1 MDDFRERMLEEV
13 ERDPRRQFGWGPSP
27 MASSEE
33 KAAYEAYVRMPLVE
47 SGELSVADLP
57 KEYGGRPT
65 GTSRRAIRMQEEWD
79 KRQTEILSQQR
90 LRQQMENEAKQM
102 ESLDLD
108 ILLKERQLSVA
119 REEDIFNKA
128 QQERTL
134 AEQEQAFKYINAVR
148 GQPNAYEAASEA
160 IADLPFAAAS
170 EPVQKALWALG
181 QSRDLESAAKVAQE
195 QKNQQKEFFATQ
207 QSLLESGV
215 SEQEIPK
222 FYDTKAPPNVIRF
235 DPDAVSKRL
244 GTAKFQEKEAAK
256 EQKEETPTQKMEVSL
271 ATAYGELNELLLS
284 GEDTAAAKAKVA
296 GLREGYKQA
305 TGKDAPE
312 ILPRPTSREQYDRL
326 PSGTSYIGK
335 DGKIKT
341 KQ

>member
-1 MDDFRERMLEEV
+1 MANGITEEPPMMTPSEIRGSVQERI
-13 ERDPRRQFGWGPSP
+13 G
-27 MASSEE
+27 
-33 KAAYEAYVRMPLVE
+33 
-47 SGELSVADLP
+47 
-57 KEYGGRPT
+57 GGRNGQDFESWRYNIPQGEF
-65 GTSRRAIRMQEEWD
+65 GTAYPKSRRKMRMEEEYRKYELENFQQQKAMQE
-79 KRQTEILSQQR
+79 
-90 LRQQMENEAKQM
+90 MEAQAKQM

-108 ILLKERQLSVA
+108 VRLKERQLSVN
-119 REEDIFNKA
+119 READIFNKS

-160 IADLPFAAAS
+160 IAGLPFAAAS

-181 QSRDLESAAKVAQE
+181 QARQVEDTAKIAQE

-207 QSLLESGV
+207 QSLLEAGV

-244 GTAKFQEKEAAK
+244 GTAKFQEKQAAADK
-256 EQKEETPTQKMEVSL
+256 KEETPKQRMEVSL

-284 GEDTAAAKAKVA
+284 GEDTKAAKAKVA
-296 GLREGYKQA
+296 GIREGYKKA
-305 TGKDAPE
+305 TGEDAPE
-312 ILPRPTSREQYDRL
+312 ILPQIKTLEQRNRL
-326 PSGTSYIGK
+326 PSGERFIAP
-335 DGKIKT
+335 DGKIYT
-341 KQ
+341 KK